1 MDNLRVLLVG
11 GPESLSE
18 GERVREV
25 TDLSE
30 KVKVVVG
37 AGYEHFSR
45 TGETSVVAGEQL
57 PVFHWCGKTWVAE

>member
-37 AGYEHFSR
+37 AG
-45 TGETSVVAGEQL
+45 
-57 PVFHWCGKTWVAE
+57 